1 MTRKEVDTKFDDI
14 VEFADIG
21 DFIDAPVKTYSSGM
35 FVRLGFAVAVHSE
48 PDILLADEVLAV
60 GDAAFRTKCYKK
72 MNEIKAK
79 RNVSIIFVSHDLYS
93 VGVFCEK
100 GLFIYGGRDLS
111 QGKIQNVIS
120 DYQVLN
126 NRLIMSQ
133 TVKKTQNDLI
143 YCTKDIE
150 ITSVKC
156 LNRDGIERKAF
167 SSGDTLRLKIQFKA
181 KKEVPDSRFE
191 IYIRKSG
198 GELISVFGPHFD
210 KKVIPSIKPGNW
222 VIECVIDSLSLLSN
236 SYYIDIGIYD
246 ETRKILLDWWNID
259 RHPDLTFEILPNQ
272 VSIMM
277 GQYTP
282 ICHFKSKW
290 SVNQES

>member
-1 MTRKEVDTKFDDI
+1 MGAGFHPLLTGRENVYINGAILGMTRKEVDTKFDDI

-143 YCTKDIE
+143 YCTE
-150 ITSVKC
+150 
-156 LNRDGIERKAF
+156 A
-167 SSGDTLRLKIQFKA
+167 
-181 KKEVPDSRFE
+181 
-191 IYIRKSG
+191 
-198 GELISVFGPHFD
+198 
-210 KKVIPSIKPGNW
+210 
-222 VIECVIDSLSLLSN
+222 
-236 SYYIDIGIYD
+236 
-246 ETRKILLDWWNID
+246 
-259 RHPDLTFEILPNQ
+259 
-272 VSIMM
+272 
-277 GQYTP
+277 
-282 ICHFKSKW
+282 SK
-290 SVNQES
+290 